1 MKPEGGISLSLE
13 DSGYS
18 GLAFDKLSSGGI
30 AIGDTIIVKQD
41 GKEYSGILMP
51 RAQIG
56 SDPDHIV
63 IKLDTGYNIGVRL
76 SPESEVKLA
85 QKGKKKKRKTAEQE
99 LVSVGKLPSVSIL
112 STGGTIASKVDY
124 QTGAV
129 NPALSAQDLYD
140 AVPELKKHAKVKAKV
155 LMSVFSE
162 DIRPTDWAQ
171 ISKAVAV
178 EIRDGNE
185 GVIIAHGTDTMGF
198 TAAALAFA
206 LQNLPVPVAIVGSQR
221 SSDRPSSD
229 AAMNLIQATDL
240 VGQVNAAEVMVVM
253 HAETDDSFAHAHRG
267 TRVRKSHTSRRDAFQ
282 SVNSYPLFKISSKS
296 GIEELTPPLLRRD
309 PTRKL
314 KLKPAFD
321 ENVALVRTFPGV
333 KADIIDHLVNKE
345 YRGIIL
351 EGTGLGHAPKALQS
365 SIENAIDSDVV
376 IAMTS
381 QCISGRIDMNV
392 YRTGVELLELGVV
405 ACEDM
410 LTETALVKLMWL
422 LANKKTTAEVRTAMS
437 ESIVGEISMRTEMA
451 EYEPH
456 LE

>member
-1 MKPEGGISLSLE
+1 MSLK

-18 GLAFDKLSSGGI
+18 GLALDKLVSSGI
-30 AIGDTIIVKQD
+30 EIGDTILVIQD
-41 GKEYSGILMP
+41 GKEYSGVLMP

-76 SPESEVKLA
+76 SPESEVNLA
-85 QKGKKKKRKTAEQE
+85 KRGKKKKRKTADQE
-99 LVSVGKLPSVSIL
+99 LVSSGKLPAVSIL

-140 AVPELKKHAKVKAKV
+140 TVPELKNHAVVKAKV

-162 DIRPTDWAQ
+162 DIRPSDWTK
-171 ISKAVAV
+171 ISKAVAT
-178 EIRDGNE
+178 EIRDGSD
-185 GVIIAHGTDTMGF
+185 GIIIAHGTDTMGF
-198 TAAALAFA
+198 TAAALSFA
-206 LQNLPVPVAIVGSQR
+206 LRNLPVPVALVGSQR

-240 VGQVNAAEVMVVM
+240 VGQVDAAEVMVVM
-253 HAETDDSFAHAHRG
+253 HAETDDSYAHAHRG

-282 SVNSYPLFKISSKS
+282 SVNSYPLFKISAKS
-296 GIEELTPPLLRRD
+296 GIEEVTPPLLRRD
-309 PTRKL
+309 SKRKL

-333 KADIIDHLVNKE
+333 KADIIDHLVSRE
-345 YRGIIL
+345 YKGIVL

-365 SIENAIDSDVV
+365 SIANAIASDIV

-381 QCISGRIDMNV
+381 QCISGRVDMNV

-422 LANKKTTAEVRTAMS
+422 LANVKPIEKLRAAMS

-451 EYEPH
+451 EYEPP
-456 LE
+456 LR